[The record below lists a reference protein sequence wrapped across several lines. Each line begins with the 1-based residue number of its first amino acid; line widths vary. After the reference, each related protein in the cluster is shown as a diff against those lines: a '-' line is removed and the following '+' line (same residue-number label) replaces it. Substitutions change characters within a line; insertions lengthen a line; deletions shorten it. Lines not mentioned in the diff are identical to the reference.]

1 MSYNGTT
8 AFYATPFC
16 LIMSAVPR
24 LPLPMPEEMQA
35 LLERGLPEFQRV
47 EWVGQTVSTNADL
60 MERAR
65 AESGVLARPWLLGA
79 HLQTRGRGRS
89 GRSWQNRSGAN
100 LMFSCAFDVFLPPSS
115 LATLSPYAGVVACEA
130 LRGLLTAT
138 HRPLL
143 AMKWPNDLQ
152 WHFAKLAGILVEVT
166 RAGTSRLSAD
176 HHVAIIGIGINL
188 DDARSLSTSLNRRIA
203 DWAEVARADSAAA
216 RARPEHLVMR
226 IARAWYENL
235 SEVSAHGFQGL
246 PERYGRVDEL
256 VGQKVDIID
265 DGRIVRSGNAAG
277 VNETGQLLV
286 RDASG
291 EHAISVGEVSV
302 RTAWTATA

>member
-1 MSYNGTT
+1 M
-8 AFYATPFC
+8 TPA
-16 LIMSAVPR
+16 LPQ
-24 LPLPMPEEMQA
+24 LPLPMPEQMQA
-35 LLERGLPEFQRV
+35 LLRKGLPEFPHV
-47 EWVGQTVSTNADL
+47 EWVGRTVSTNADL

-65 AESGVLARPWLLGA
+65 AGSGALARPWLLGA

-115 LATLSPYAGVVACEA
+115 LATLSPFAGVVACEA
-130 LRGLLTAT
+130 LRSLLTSSN
-138 HRPLL
+138 RPFL
-143 AMKWPNDLQ
+143 AMKWPNDVQ
-152 WHFAKLAGILVEVT
+152 WRFAKLGGILVEAT
-166 RAGTSRLSAD
+166 RAGTARLSAD

-188 DDARSLSTSLNRRIA
+188 DDARSLSISLDRRIA

-216 RARPEHLVMR
+216 RVRPEQMVIR

-235 SEVSAHGFQGL
+235 AEVSAHGFQGL

-256 VGQKVDIID
+256 VGQKVDIVD
-265 DGRIVRSGNAAG
+265 NGRIIRSGHAIG
-277 VNETGQLLV
+277 VNDRGQLLI
-286 RDASG
+286 RDAAG

-302 RTAWTATA
+302 RAA